1 MKREATTLPALL
13 NDRTRREREENDNP
27 WLGEAL
33 REENERPRTLARCVQ
48 IFAHPA
54 AKKIPSGQEEEG
66 DRSGWTMPNWL
77 VEEKEKRAEKRA
89 KEKEAKEKDA
99 KLSTARNHTLS
110 FTGVL
115 YTGRLRAKLPPSA
128 LLPMPDNLA
137 EVEHGE
143 QKESRNA
150 RKEGEMQGGPTDG
163 GGGAGDTQ
171 RKRRLSRLAMSA
183 LTEQQKQERKLLQNR
198 EASRNRYSRSVG
210 GNVKRKA
217 NKEFMSSLSVE
228 DLQKR
233 KALQARAASARSY
246 KKRQL
251 IAQHNG
257 P

>member
-1 MKREATTLPALL
+1 MTDYVRMKREATTLPALL

-33 REENERPRTLARCVQ
+33 REENERPRTLARCIQ

-89 KEKEAKEKDA
+89 KEKEEKDA

-110 FTGVL
+110 CTGVL

-137 EVEHGE
+137 EMEEEEMPRAQGVKANDINAMLGRKQAKTKAHANKLGRK
-143 QKESRNA
+143 QAKTNA
-150 RKEGEMQGGPTDG
+150 RANAVSAVSAVSLNKMLART
-163 GGGAGDTQ
+163 
-171 RKRRLSRLAMSA
+171 RKR
-183 LTEQQKQERKLLQNR
+183 
-198 EASRNRYSRSVG
+198 
-210 GNVKRKA
+210 
-217 NKEFMSSLSVE
+217 
-228 DLQKR
+228 
-233 KALQARAASARSY
+233 
-246 KKRQL
+246 
-251 IAQHNG
+251 
-257 P
+257 